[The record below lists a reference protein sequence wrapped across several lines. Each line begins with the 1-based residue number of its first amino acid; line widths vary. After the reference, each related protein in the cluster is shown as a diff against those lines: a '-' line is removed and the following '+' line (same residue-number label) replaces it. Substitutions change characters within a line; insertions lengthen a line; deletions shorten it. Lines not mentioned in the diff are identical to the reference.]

1 MNENAKMIAE
11 RLKGLREI
19 MDVSVEE
26 AADKCGIPPKDYIEY
41 EKGEKDIP
49 VSVLHSM
56 AHAYDFELTALLTG
70 EEPLMSSYCVTRK
83 GRGIAV
89 DRRKSY
95 KYQSLA
101 GNFKGRKAEPFIV
114 TVEPKEKEEL
124 ALHGHNGQE
133 FNYILEGRLML
144 IIDKKEL
151 ILEPGDSI
159 YFDSS
164 KPHGMKAL
172 DGKNAVFF
180 AAILE

>member
-1 MNENAKMIAE
+1 MNNNAKMIAE

-19 MDVSVEE
+19 MEVSVAE
-26 AADKCGIPPKDYIEY
+26 AADTCGISLETYTEY

-56 AHAYDFELTALLTG
+56 ARAYNFELTALLTG
-70 EEPLMSSYCVTRK
+70 DEPLMSSYSITRK

-101 GNFKGRKAEPFIV
+101 GNFKGRRAEPFIV
-114 TVEPKEKEEL
+114 TVEPKEKEDL
-124 ALHGHNGQE
+124 TLHGHGGQE
-133 FNYILEGRLML
+133 FNYILEGRLM
-144 IIDKKEL
+144 IIIENKEL
-151 ILEPGDSI
+151 VLEEGDSI

-164 KPHGMKAL
+164 KPHRMKAL

-180 AAILE
+180 AVILE

>member
-1 MNENAKMIAE
+1 MNDNAKMIAE

-19 MDVSVEE
+19 MEVSVEE
-26 AADKCGIPPKDYIEY
+26 AADTCGISLEAYIEY

-56 AHAYDFELTALLTG
+56 ARTYDFELTALLTG
-70 EEPLMSSYCVTRK
+70 EEPLMESYSVTRK

-89 DRRKSY
+89 DRRKGY

-124 ALHGHNGQE
+124 TLQEHSGQE
-133 FNYILEGRLML
+133 LNYILEGRLM
-144 IIDKKEL
+144 IVIDKKEL
-151 ILEPGDSI
+151 ILEAGDSI
-159 YFDSS
+159 YFDST

-172 DGKNAVFF
+172 DGKKAVFF
-180 AAILE
+180 AVILE